1 MQKSIKICGTLIE
14 QNSAKQNPSRINLF
28 NIQSFR
34 SRTQAHSLHFMP
46 KPVGFCLYQ
55 EAADPYEVR
64 KPALVSQHYVSYACI
79 FLVERKIM

>member
-1 MQKSIKICGTLIE
+1 VELYYRTKLSQAE
-14 QNSAKQNPSRINLF
+14 PPRAINLF

-34 SRTQAHSLHFMP
+34 SRTQAHILHFMP

-64 KPALVSQHYVSYACI
+64 KPAS
-79 FLVERKIM
+79 

>member
-1 MQKSIKICGTLIE
+1 NKTQ
-14 QNSAKQNPSRINLF
+14 PSRTPRAINLF

-64 KPALVSQHYVSYACI
+64 KPAQVSHHYVAYACI